1 MPHSAHTA
9 KINAPLAFVWDQ
21 LINKIY
27 HPDRFLIGVTDI
39 EILEDD
45 AANHRV
51 VRKMK
56 LNTGKLEI
64 TTIEEITWDDATYF
78 VDFKILEHPSHSGN
92 VTNQIEEREDGL
104 YLTYEMKWDFKG
116 EGADPMA
123 AMTITKAVENSIKVI
138 EEAAAAAK

>member
-9 KINAPLAFVWDQ
+9 KINAPLAFVWEQ

-27 HPDRFLIGVTDI
+27 HPDRFLIGVTDV

-78 VDFKILEHPSHSGN
+78 VDFKILEHPSHTGN
-92 VTNQIEEREDGL
+92 VINQIE
-104 YLTYEMKWDFKG
+104 
-116 EGADPMA
+116 
-123 AMTITKAVENSIKVI
+123 
-138 EEAAAAAK
+138 

>member
-1 MPHSAHTA
+1 MLEE
-9 KINAPLAFVWDQ
+9 KDEFWKKNKCN
-21 LINKIY
+21 LILY
-27 HPDRFLIGVTDI
+27 HPDRFLIGVTDV

-51 VRKMK
+51 IRKMK

-64 TTIEEITWDDATYF
+64 TTIEEITWDDAAHF
-78 VDFKILEHPSHSGN
+78 VDFKILENPSHSGI